1 MTAPS
6 LSVVVPAYN
15 EARRLPASLARVR
28 AYLRARGREY
38 EIVVVDDG
46 SSDTTSQVARDA
58 GADVRVLRHE
68 PNRGKGYAV
77 RRGMLAATGAR
88 RLITDADLSTPIEEL
103 AKLEAEIE
111 RGFDVAIGSR
121 AVAGAL
127 IEVHQPA
134 YREVMGRLFNR
145 LVQALLLPGL
155 RDTQCGFKLFT
166 DRAAQAAFS
175 VSSLDGFSFDVEAL
189 YVARHRGLRI
199 AEVPV
204 TWRNDAATRVGLGG
218 GAAAFADLAAHP
230 PPRAARGLRRP
241 RGNGRRAPH
250 VAHVRALPQL
260 AHPGLDPL
268 VERAALESGAQR
280 FLLVLE
286 GGPGRA
292 AGLLVVPGLA
302 QLVVAHAHLRPEA
315 ELHVLEDGDLA
326 PEEPPQVRLLH
337 LRAQGGPL
345 RDEERER
352 AILLLGRDVRLRQP
366 RRLDVHQPL
375 VDRRLAGRLLGEAAH
390 HREGANVAPEQRP
403 LLHHRDDALEGL
415 HPGRGRRRLREGEP
429 RNEGGDER
437 EGARTHSRSR
447 SGGGTARRRR
457 AAGSRM

>member
-28 AYLRARGREY
+28 AYLRGRGREY

-189 YVARHRGLRI
+189 YVAGHRGLRI

-218 GAAAFADLAAHP
+218 GAAAFADL
-230 PPRAARGLRRP
+230 
-241 RGNGRRAPH
+241 
-250 VAHVRALPQL
+250 VRI
-260 AHPGLDPL
+260 
-268 VERAALESGAQR
+268 R
-280 FLLVLE
+280 
-286 GGPGRA
+286 
-292 AGLLVVPGLA
+292 
-302 QLVVAHAHLRPEA
+302 
-315 ELHVLEDGDLA
+315 
-326 PEEPPQVRLLH
+326 
-337 LRAQGGPL
+337 LRA
-345 RDEERER
+345 
-352 AILLLGRDVRLRQP
+352 
-366 RRLDVHQPL
+366 RR
-375 VDRRLAGRLLGEAAH
+375 
-390 HREGANVAPEQRP
+390 GAYGAP
-403 LLHHRDDALEGL
+403 
-415 HPGRGRRRLREGEP
+415 
-429 RNEGGDER
+429 
-437 EGARTHSRSR
+437 
-447 SGGGTARRRR
+447 GGTA
-457 AAGSRM
+457 GGPPT